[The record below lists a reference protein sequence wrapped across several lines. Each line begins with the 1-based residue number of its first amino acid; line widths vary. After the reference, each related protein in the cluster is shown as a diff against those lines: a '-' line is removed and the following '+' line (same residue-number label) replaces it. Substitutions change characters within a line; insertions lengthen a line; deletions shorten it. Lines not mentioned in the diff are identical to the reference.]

1 VRVEA
6 VVAAT
11 RAWLAAHRQVTAL
24 REAGRKS
31 EAVASATG
39 GGPAGAGA
47 AFTQVDE
54 LLGAAVQAQ
63 DRAFGRDVRLA
74 DGAFAGL
81 VLGVGLLAL
90 VAAAAALWGVGQRL
104 EEYR

>member
-1 VRVEA
+1 
-6 VVAAT
+6 
-11 RAWLAAHRQVTAL
+11 
-24 REAGRKS
+24 
-31 EAVASATG
+31 
-39 GGPAGAGA
+39 
-47 AFTQVDE
+47 
-54 LLGAAVQAQ
+54 VQAQ